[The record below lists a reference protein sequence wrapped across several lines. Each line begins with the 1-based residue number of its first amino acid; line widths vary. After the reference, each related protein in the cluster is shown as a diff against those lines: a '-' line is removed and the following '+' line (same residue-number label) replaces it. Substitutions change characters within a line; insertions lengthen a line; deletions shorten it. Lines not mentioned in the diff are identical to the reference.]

1 MDDDERALLAATVR
15 RAAASSHGTALD
27 GVLIGLGWPEALSV
41 EPRLAV
47 SSLFESMGQANTT
60 SSALDAVAGSA
71 LGVKTGPSVGT
82 VLPALGRWRP
92 PGRIAGNR
100 MFVRGVG
107 TASLGD
113 TTTAWV
119 VAGADDRMVVVE
131 VATAELELRPVHGVD
146 PDLGLVEV
154 AGGEAPLAAPHRL
167 DPGDWTRAVT
177 RARLAVGHE
186 LVGAS
191 RAMVALARSHA
202 LERVQ
207 FGRPIA
213 DFQAVRHRLAETLV
227 AIEATDAALGAAWDE
242 GSPAAAATAK
252 ALAGRSARTASLH
265 CQQVLA
271 GIGFTTEHDFHR
283 YARRVL
289 VLDQLFGTAR
299 ALTRDLGRTL
309 LTDRRLPP
317 LPPL

>member
-1 MDDDERALLAATVR
+1 MDDDERTLFEATLR
-15 RAAASSHGTALD
+15 RACGSSHGLALD
-27 GVLIGLGWPEALSV
+27 RALTGLGWPEALTV

-47 SSLFESMGQANTT
+47 SALFEAMGEANTT
-60 SSALDAVAGSA
+60 ASALDAVVGSA
-71 LGVKTGPSVGT
+71 LGLKTGPSVGT

-92 PGRIAGNR
+92 PGRIVGERLAI
-100 MFVRGVG
+100 RGVG
-107 TASLGD
+107 TASLVD
-113 TTTAWV
+113 TTTAWI
-119 VAGADDRMVVVE
+119 VAGADGRVVVVE
-131 VATAELELRPVHGVD
+131 AATAGLALRPVHGVD
-146 PDLGLVEV
+146 PRLGLVEV
-154 AGGEAPLAAPHRL
+154 AGDEIPLAAPHRL
-167 DPGDWTRAVT
+167 GSGDWPLAVARAQ
-177 RARLAVGHE
+177 LAVGHE

-191 RAMVALARSHA
+191 RAMLTLARSHA
-202 LERVQ
+202 LERIQ

-213 DFQAVRHRLAETLV
+213 DFQAVRYRLADTLV
-227 AIEATDAALGAAWDE
+227 AIEATDAGLGAAWDE
-242 GSPAAAATAK
+242 GSPTAAATAK

-271 GIGFTTEHDFHR
+271 GIGFTTEHDFHH

-299 ALTRDLGRTL
+299 ALTRDLGRAL

>member
-1 MDDDERALLAATVR
+1 
-15 RAAASSHGTALD
+15 
-27 GVLIGLGWPEALSV
+27 
-41 EPRLAV
+41 
-47 SSLFESMGQANTT
+47 
-60 SSALDAVAGSA
+60 
-71 LGVKTGPSVGT
+71 
-82 VLPALGRWRP
+82 
-92 PGRIAGNR
+92 
-100 MFVRGVG
+100 
-107 TASLGD
+107 
-113 TTTAWV
+113 
-119 VAGADDRMVVVE
+119 MVVVE